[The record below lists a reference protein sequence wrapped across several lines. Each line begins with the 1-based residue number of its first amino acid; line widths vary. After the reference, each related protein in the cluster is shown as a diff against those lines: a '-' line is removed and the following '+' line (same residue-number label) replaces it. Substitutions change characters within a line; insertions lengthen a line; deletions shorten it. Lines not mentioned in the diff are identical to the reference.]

1 MDRMEK
7 LRIAAM
13 IPESISEISYANE
26 ESDNTTLYNMGQNKT
41 TERNENFIS
50 FQGTLSSGNHEQKE
64 EVKAKCE
71 LTR

>member
-1 MDRMEK
+1 MIILYLNLEMDRMEK

-41 TERNENFIS
+41 TERNEDYFIKINAPDN
-50 FQGTLSSGNHEQKE
+50 TEQQN
-64 EVKAKCE
+64 
-71 LTR
+71 